1 MSLLA
6 SKIATAFLLIHGFAL
21 GQKADNVWDGDVK
34 AAELRPRLETTLE
47 KAPLTKRQH
56 ADILAALADK
66 TFTESY
72 SEEDLPAAK
81 LQLEKTSLG
90 MHVAGERSP
99 FVVLEGAPGEL
110 RCGATGN
117 CPIWIFIPRGAGFAL
132 VLEAG
137 GWGLIVQ
144 KKTSHGL
151 PNLAVTAHLSASE
164 TSYFV
169 YQFDGSQYK
178 LSAPSASS
186 ENSITEPRA

>member
-1 MSLLA
+1 MSLLS
-6 SKIATAFLLIHGFAL
+6 SKVAIALLLIRAIAL
-21 GQKADNVWDGDVK
+21 CPKPDNDWDGDVK

-56 ADILAALADK
+56 ADILTALADK

-72 SEEDLPAAK
+72 SAEDLPEAK

-90 MHVAGERSP
+90 IHIGGGRSP
-99 FVVLEGAPGEL
+99 FVVLEAAPGEL

-117 CPIWIFIPRGAGFAL
+117 CPIWIFLPRGAGFAL
-132 VLEAG
+132 ALEAL

-151 PNLAVTAHLSASE
+151 PNLAVTTHVSASE
-164 TSYFV
+164 TSYLV
-169 YQFDGSQYK
+169 YQFDGSQYR
-178 LSAPSASS
+178 LSA
-186 ENSITEPRA
+186 R